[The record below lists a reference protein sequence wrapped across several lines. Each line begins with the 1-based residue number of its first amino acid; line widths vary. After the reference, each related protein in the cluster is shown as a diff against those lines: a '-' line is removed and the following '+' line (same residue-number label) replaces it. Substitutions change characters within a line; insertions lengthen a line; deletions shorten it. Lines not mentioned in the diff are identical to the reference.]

1 MLGRYPRRV
10 RAVEVE
16 QLLAEYRQPEVVI
29 CFRRPL
35 HLTTSLY
42 RRLDTESS
50 APYHH
55 LAPRWWVEVWLY
67 GRLWIKSF
75 ICDRIPALVLF
86 FVDEALLL

>member
-42 RRLDTESS
+42 RRLDTHQLLALALAS
-50 APYHH
+50 PLHH
-55 LAPRWWVEVWLY
+55 TIILRPVGGSRY
-67 GRLWIKSF
+67 G
-75 ICDRIPALVLF
+75 CTADCG
-86 FVDEALLL
+86 